1 MNRTNYTKLDRAK
14 RRKGIAM
21 NKKVSV
27 VTRRLKANASAN
39 RYGEPVIDVHCEDLD
54 CGVVM
59 LQDSRRINI
68 DACDHHLGEAMVIL
82 WDDMKMHE
90 IIKECYAAEGEKGF
104 IKASRFFLKCFGEM
118 ALTMF
123 AKFEAEESSVG

>member
-1 MNRTNYTKLDRAK
+1 
-14 RRKGIAM
+14 M
-21 NKKVSV
+21 NKITKVAV
-27 VTRRLKANASAN
+27 HTRRLKSNASAN
-39 RYGEPVIDVHCEDLD
+39 RYGEPIIDVRCEELD

-68 DACDHHLGEAMVIL
+68 DACDHDLGEAMVIL
-82 WDDMKMHE
+82 WNDMKMNE
-90 IIKECYAAEGEKGF
+90 IIKEWYTAEGEKGF

>member
-1 MNRTNYTKLDRAK
+1 
-14 RRKGIAM
+14 M

-39 RYGEPVIDVHCEDLD
+39 RYGEPVIDVRCEDFD

-68 DACDHHLGEAMVIL
+68 DACDQHLGEAMVIL

-104 IKASRFFLKCFGEM
+104 IKASRFFLKRFGEM

-123 AKFEAEESSVG
+123 AKFKAEESSVG

>member
-1 MNRTNYTKLDRAK
+1 
-14 RRKGIAM
+14 M
-21 NKKVSV
+21 NKITKVAV
-27 VTRRLKANASAN
+27 HTRRLKSNASAN
-39 RYGEPVIDVHCEDLD
+39 RYGEPVIDVRCEELD

-68 DACDHHLGEAMVIL
+68 DACDHHLGEAMLIL
-82 WDDMKMHE
+82 WNDMKMNE
-90 IIKECYAAEGEKGF
+90 IIKEWYTAEGEKGF

>member
-1 MNRTNYTKLDRAK
+1 MNE
-14 RRKGIAM
+14 
-21 NKKVSV
+21 KVSV

-39 RYGEPVIDVHCEDLD
+39 RYGEPVIDVRCEDFD

-68 DACDHHLGEAMVIL
+68 DACDQNLGEAMVIL

-123 AKFEAEESSVG
+123 AKFKAEESSVG